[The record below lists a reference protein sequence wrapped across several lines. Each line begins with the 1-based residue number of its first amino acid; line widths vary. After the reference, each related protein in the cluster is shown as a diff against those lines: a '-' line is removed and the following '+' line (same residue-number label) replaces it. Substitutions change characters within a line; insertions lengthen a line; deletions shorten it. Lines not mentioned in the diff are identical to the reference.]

1 MFNLLN
7 NLYLLKLDADKKIQE
22 KHKNKLKTRIT
33 QYLDLNHLN
42 VNTQLQIQPYQQCPT
57 KKTDKKIIKHNNR
70 TSTKQTS
77 NQKRKKKK
85 KKKTLKTPQKRI
97 TKTKQKKFKHNDRKA

>member
-7 NLYLLKLDADKKIQE
+7 IVLKLDADKKIQE
-22 KHKNKLKTRIT
+22 KHKDKKLKHEYQI
-33 QYLDLNHLN
+33 DLNHLMGILN
-42 VNTQLQIQPYQQCPT
+42 YKFNHISNGQRKRQTKNNQTNTT
-57 KKTDKKIIKHNNR
+57 

-85 KKKTLKTPQKRI
+85 TLKTPQMSSI
-97 TKTKQKKFKHNDRKA
+97 T